1 MQKADAAHRPS
12 FEAAKRQAELY
23 ARKLAASAAEEEAR
37 LRECAMLR
45 DRVEVL
51 EGEKRRAERQRDALA
66 ERIASLQKE
75 VAAMQN
81 AATSAGLNLVAA
93 VK

>member
-1 MQKADAAHRPS
+1 
-12 FEAAKRQAELY
+12 
-23 ARKLAASAAEEEAR
+23 
-37 LRECAMLR
+37 MLR